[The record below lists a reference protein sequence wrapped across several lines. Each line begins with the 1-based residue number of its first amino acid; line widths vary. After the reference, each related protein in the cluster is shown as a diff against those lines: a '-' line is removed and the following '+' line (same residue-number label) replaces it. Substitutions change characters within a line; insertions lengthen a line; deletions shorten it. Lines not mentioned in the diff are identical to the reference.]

1 MSKSDEIRL
10 RHMHDAACKI
20 LAFTQD
26 RTREDL
32 DTDELLALATVR
44 LIEILGEAAKNVSPS
59 IREQTCKHDRNLT
72 QWHSLCD
79 NQTAIACWL
88 ESARTTLALA
98 LCLNLSSLLKPYPSG
113 RHRGTDSIQR
123 QNTPHGTARVSVI
136 ASDPHS
142 I

>member
-59 IREQTCKHDRNLT
+59 IREQSPDIPWRQIAGTRDRLSHAYFDVNLDVIW
-72 QWHSLCD
+72 QIV
-79 NQTAIACWL
+79 TADLPPLVDRL
-88 ESARTTLALA
+88 EQL
-98 LCLNLSSLLKPYPSG
+98 LSQK
-113 RHRGTDSIQR
+113 R
-123 QNTPHGTARVSVI
+123 
-136 ASDPHS
+136 
-142 I
+142 